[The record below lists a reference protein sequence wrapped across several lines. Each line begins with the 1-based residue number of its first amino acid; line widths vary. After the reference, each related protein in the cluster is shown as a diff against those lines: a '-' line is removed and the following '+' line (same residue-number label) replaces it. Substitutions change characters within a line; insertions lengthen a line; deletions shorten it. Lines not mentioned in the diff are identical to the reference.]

1 MADNLSFINWG
12 FKPTTTIPEDK
23 DYWLIMGIHI
33 DGGSEYPT
41 YWIFKRESYPVIDDA
56 SITKMLEYNYGE
68 GVAELDG
75 NRYYLLWNGE
85 NAWQLSSYKE
95 ITLSQKEFLNSCG
108 IY

>member
-1 MADNLSFINWG
+1 MTDNLSFINWG
-12 FKPTTTIPEDK
+12 FEPTTTIPEDK
-23 DYWLIMGIHI
+23 DYWLIMGHHM
-33 DGGSEYPT
+33 DGEVEYNT

-56 SITKMLEYNYGE
+56 SITKMGEYNYGE
-68 GVAELDG
+68 DAVELEG
-75 NRYYLLWNGE
+75 NRYYLLWGGE